1 MANILYRQI
10 PGRSNRWGDCE
21 FFVNDD
27 TDACDWWFI
36 CHITAIK
43 EELTAIC
50 DPDHVVFISMEPVDW
65 GCKPFYKQFSTIVG
79 CDERILHPNQIR
91 KNIHTWWSGINVG
104 FENGHIFYPSVNHDY
119 DSFFKLS
126 LPSKVERIS
135 VVTSTNRRWAGHL
148 SRLHFIDYLKASSV
162 SSRVDFYGGGS
173 NPILDKFDAIAP
185 YCSHIV
191 LENSQKPDYWS
202 EKLADAFLGLSFPIY
217 YGCTNLNS
225 YFPSDSFL
233 EIDIEKPGKAIDLI
247 LSCLEPGFYE
257 SRLPALLE
265 ARELIL
271 NKYNFFSEIAS
282 LCISK
287 NAQRR
292 RQVRIR
298 PNSYYQKR
306 DRRNP
311 RALLSRLKNKL
322 LPLI

>member
-1 MANILYRQI
+1 M
-10 PGRSNRWGDCE
+10 
-21 FFVNDD
+21 
-27 TDACDWWFI
+27 
-36 CHITAIK
+36 
-43 EELTAIC
+43 
-50 DPDHVVFISMEPVDW
+50 
-65 GCKPFYKQFSTIVG
+65 
-79 CDERILHPNQIR
+79 
-91 KNIHTWWSGINVG
+91 
-104 FENGHIFYPSVNHDY
+104 
-119 DSFFKLS
+119 
-126 LPSKVERIS
+126 
-135 VVTSTNRRWAGHL
+135 
-148 SRLHFIDYLKASSV
+148 
-162 SSRVDFYGGGS
+162 
-173 NPILDKFDAIAP
+173 
-185 YCSHIV
+185 
-191 LENSQKPDYWS
+191 
-202 EKLADAFLGLSFPIY
+202 
-217 YGCTNLNS
+217 
-225 YFPSDSFL
+225 

-306 DRRNP
+306 DRRKP